1 MKNKH
6 LKLEDVTMV
15 YDKEVILDKISFEL
29 DKGDFVAILGKSGAG
44 KSTLLRCINKL
55 NNPVEGKIFINN
67 SDILLEKGKKL
78 ELSRKK
84 IAFIFQDY
92 NVIDNLY
99 TIENV
104 LTPFLAN
111 KSFIKSIF
119 NIYTNEEYNL
129 AIKYLT
135 KVGLEKEIFKKTKY
149 LSGGQKQRVAIAKS
163 ICQRPEVLLADE
175 PISSLDQS
183 NSDYIMKLFSSL
195 NKKKN
200 ITILMNLHDVNIAK
214 KYTDKIIGL
223 KNGKVLFY
231 KDTESV
237 TDDEIKELYS

>member
-29 DKGDFVAILGKSGAG
+29 DKGDFVAVLGKSGAG

>member
-29 DKGDFVAILGKSGAG
+29 DKGDFVAVLGKSGAG

-237 TDDEIKELYS
+237 TNDEIKELYS